1 MERGGAGRRTRAG
14 HPRAPR
20 HPRRARRPARN
31 PTARLVVAAAA
42 LSLAAAVPG
51 PSAFA
56 AGSPERYAFTDGAP
70 SVAGATSTADAERL
84 EPGRTYR
91 SSLPRDGRLYY
102 RLDLD
107 ATSTAYVSATA
118 VPAAGTTVAATDG
131 LRVSVQDAHG
141 ASCSFQAARFGA
153 SRSPHPI
160 AAWGAREV
168 SPGRTLCQGAGTY
181 HVLIERIGAD
191 GSSSDTW
198 PLELAAFSE
207 PPLEHTGA
215 TTAPESWNSASP
227 EPVTGQAVERA
238 GGAGFARAST
248 IGPGAWRTRI
258 RPGQTLF
265 YQVPVDWGQQP
276 SATAELDGA
285 SEGSGYVS
293 GALTLSLYNPVRGR
307 VEEAYAGYSGRR
319 TSAGLAPLPPV
330 THANRHGFA
339 DQVKSLRFAGSHY
352 LVVHL
357 AAQTAERFGEGPYG
371 LTLRVRVDG
380 TAQPGPDYAGRPEPG
395 QLFDVTAR
403 GRAAATPAGAA
414 GDRGALRALAAGGIG
429 AGTVLLAV
437 LGVWTVAARRRTGP
451 SGTSGAL

>member
-1 MERGGAGRRTRAG
+1 V
-14 HPRAPR
+14 
-20 HPRRARRPARN
+20 
-31 PTARLVVAAAA
+31 RLAVAVAA

-56 AGSPERYAFTDGAP
+56 AGSPEPYAFTDGAP
-70 SVAGATSTADAERL
+70 SVTGATNATDAERL

-91 SSLPRDGRLYY
+91 SSLPGDGKLYY

-107 ATSTAYVSATA
+107 ATSAVYVSATA

-131 LRVSVQDAHG
+131 LRISVQDAHG

-160 AAWGAREV
+160 AAWGAREA
-168 SPGRTLCQGAGTY
+168 SPGHTLCRGAGTY

-207 PPLEHTGA
+207 PPLRHAGA
-215 TTAPESWNSASP
+215 TRAPESWNSATP
-227 EPVTGQAVERA
+227 EPATGQAVERA
-238 GGAGFARAST
+238 GGAGFAAASA
-248 IGPGAWRTRI
+248 IGPGVWRTRI

-265 YQVPVDWGQQP
+265 YKVPVDWGQQP
-276 SATAELDGA
+276 NVIADLDG
-285 SEGSGYVS
+285 SSDGSGYVS
-293 GALTLSLYNPVRGR
+293 GALTLALYNPVRGH
-307 VEEAYAGYSGRR
+307 VEDAYAGYSGRQ

-330 THANRHGFA
+330 THSNRYGFA
-339 DQVKSLRFAGSHY
+339 DQMKSLRFAGFHY

-380 TAQPGPDYAGRPEPG
+380 TPQPGPDYAGRSEPG

-403 GRAAATPAGAA
+403 DRAAAMPAGAA
-414 GDRGALRALAAGGIG
+414 GGTVALRALAVGGIG

-437 LGVWTVAARRRTGP
+437 LGAWTVAARRRAGDP
-451 SGTSGAL
+451 GAS